1 MEQRVEAPA
10 TIRTRRRS
18 GGFLAWTAFVLI
30 TAAIAAT
37 VWWERAE
44 PAGQEASGGGHAA
57 QPPMVGTASVAK
69 GDINVT
75 INGLGTVTS
84 LATVTVKPQISGQ
97 LTAVNFE
104 EGQEVRKGDLL
115 AEIDSRPYEA
125 ALAQVKGQL
134 ARDQALL
141 ANAQLD
147 LKRDQDLVTKNF
159 QTKQALDA
167 QTALVAQYQG
177 TILSDNALIQAA
189 MVSLDY
195 CRITSLIDGRAG
207 LRQVDAGNYV
217 TSSEG
222 IVIITQLEPI
232 SVLFTV
238 PEDDL
243 PAISERLTQ
252 GAALPVAAFDRS
264 GQKKLAQGTL
274 TTFDSQID
282 STTGT
287 IKLRATFPNGERSL
301 YPNQFVNVVL
311 TVDAHK
317 DVATLPL
324 AAVQRGVP
332 GTFVYLVNDD
342 STVSVRK
349 ITLGVSEGE
358 RTEVVSGLVPGDRVV
373 VDGADR
379 LRDGAKVVPAT
390 LGDSGDSVAPGE
402 SGSSVAPGDTG
413 ANAAPALEEQGG
425 RKKHGARKKPSGQSS

>member
-1 MEQRVEAPA
+1 MEQRVETPA

-18 GGFLAWTAFVLI
+18 GSFLAWTVFCLI
-30 TAAIAAT
+30 AAAIAAAI
-37 VWWERAE
+37 WWQRAE
-44 PAGQEASGGGHAA
+44 PTGPSGGGHAA
-57 QPPMVGTASVAK
+57 EPPTVGIASVIK
-69 GDINVT
+69 GDIDVT
-75 INGLGTVTS
+75 TSALGTVTS
-84 LATVTVKPQISGQ
+84 LATVTVKSQISGQ
-97 LTAVNFE
+97 LTAVHFD

-159 QTKQALDA
+159 QTRQALDA
-167 QTALVAQYQG
+167 QAALVAQYQG
-177 TILSDNALIQAA
+177 TILSDQALIQAA
-189 MVSLDY
+189 MISLDY
-195 CRITSLIDGRAG
+195 CRITSPIDGRAG

-222 IVIITQLEPI
+222 IVVITQLSPI

-238 PEDDL
+238 PEDEL
-243 PAISERLTQ
+243 PAISQRLAQ
-252 GAALPVAAFDRS
+252 GASLPVAAFDRS
-264 GQKKLAQGTL
+264 GQNKLAQGTL

-287 IKLRATFPNGERSL
+287 IKLRASFANGDRIL
-301 YPNQFVNVVL
+301 FPNQFVNVVL
-311 TVDAHK
+311 TVDAHRN
-317 DVATLPL
+317 VASLPL

-342 STVSVRK
+342 NTVSVRK

-358 RTEVVSGLVPGDRVV
+358 RAEVTSGLAPGDRIV
-373 VDGADR
+373 VDGADK
-379 LRDGAKVVPAT
+379 LRDGAKVAPGA
-390 LGDSGDSVAPGE
+390 SGDTG
-402 SGSSVAPGDTG
+402 GSATPGDTG
-413 ANAAPALEEQGG
+413 GSAVPSPEEQGAK
-425 RKKHGARKKPSGQSS
+425 KKHGTKKRPSGQSS